1 MFYILFQAGG
11 NLMVSISLVFK
22 IAAIAIVVEIIN
34 QILKRIDKSEYTVF
48 TSVIGVII
56 AMFMIVDVIV
66 KFFSTVKTMFQI

>member
-1 MFYILFQAGG
+1 
-11 NLMVSISLVFK
+11 MVSISLVFK